1 MGGFYKEPG
10 DPVLRFGDVLRGY
23 VLGAARQPHA
33 RSGSDRSAQD
43 SEFECLLDV
52 RVPKYCVL
60 LTPCCAIGMSHH
72 YSKDRMLT
80 VAPLVKVHGY
90 WFSNPNWS
98 ENLLKVNT
106 PMRRDL
112 QMPPKDF
119 DLLAEEKKDELRHTL
134 RHPLAEYFV
143 YAEHDLLDPY
153 TVRTPSGDLTTRQY
167 AVNFLDTYHLVC
179 ADIISREKFPETT
192 KLLQL
197 TARERETLRF
207 KLASWYLRR
216 PDEDNDEDPV
226 YFASLVS

>member
-1 MGGFYKEPG
+1 
-10 DPVLRFGDVLRGY
+10 
-23 VLGAARQPHA
+23 
-33 RSGSDRSAQD
+33 
-43 SEFECLLDV
+43 
-52 RVPKYCVL
+52 
-60 LTPCCAIGMSHH
+60 MSHH

-143 YAEHDLLDPY
+143 YAEHDLLNPY
-153 TVRTPSGDLTTRQY
+153 TVRTPGGDLTTRQY

-216 PDEDNDEDPV
+216 PDEDKDEDPA